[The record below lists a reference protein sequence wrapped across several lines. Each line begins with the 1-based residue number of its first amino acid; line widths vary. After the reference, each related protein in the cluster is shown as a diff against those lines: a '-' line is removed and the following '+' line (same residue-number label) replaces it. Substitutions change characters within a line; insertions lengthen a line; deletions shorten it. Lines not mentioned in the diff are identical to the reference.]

1 MATMDNKVV
10 EQLKPSDVE
19 EVKYILKDKFAD
31 MFHWILILLT

>member
-1 MATMDNKVV
+1 MDNKVV

-31 MFHWILILLT
+31 MFH

>member
-1 MATMDNKVV
+1 MSNKVV

-31 MFHWILILLT
+31 MFH

>member
-1 MATMDNKVV
+1 MATMSNKVV

-31 MFHWILILLT
+31 MFH